1 MSQLRRNVSA
11 NVVSNAWSTGL
22 SLLLTP
28 VYVALL
34 GVESFGLIGFY
45 GSWIA
50 ILGILDT
57 GISATAVRETAWL
70 SARAEESAGIPSLIR
85 TLELAYWAIIVVLGL
100 VLLAASWSFGDEWF
114 HAANIPAD
122 VIRDALMLMVASLVV
137 QVPSGLYVGAL
148 MGLQRQ
154 VECSGLVALFGTVRG
169 AGAVAALL
177 IFGRDIRIFFAWQ
190 IAASVLQTGV
200 MRWSLLRHIRGE
212 SPARFSRERL
222 QAVRQFASQTSVV
235 TALGLVL
242 AQIDKLILSR
252 IVTLQVFGLYMLAWT
267 VASGLSRV
275 ATPLLQAF
283 SPRFTELVSKGD
295 DQGLRRQVRV
305 ACQLTNALV
314 LPPALLLV
322 FLADP
327 ILRAWTR
334 NAVIAAGAAPLLMV
348 MATGTLLSV
357 CSYPAVS
364 VLYSRNRLRG
374 VIRVNLAAVVVLLP
388 MLIIGATNFGAMGAA
403 VCWVLYGLFV
413 YAAYQHM
420 GLEGLPDPHT
430 LPAIVR
436 DFAAPAVAALVTTLI
451 AWQLAQ
457 TAHSA
462 GALVTVLAVG
472 LLAGWVAA
480 LVSCRELFRIAL
492 TTMRWN
498 SIATHWSA

>member
-1 MSQLRRNVSA
+1 
-11 NVVSNAWSTGL
+11 
-22 SLLLTP
+22 LLTP

-34 GVESFGLIGFY
+34 GVESYGLIGFY

-70 SARAEESAGIPSLIR
+70 SARGGESDRIPSLIR
-85 TLELAYWAIIVVLGL
+85 TLEVAYWAIIVVLGL
-100 VLLAASWSFGDEWF
+100 LLLVASWSFGGEWF
-114 HAANIPAD
+114 HAANIGPR

-137 QVPSGLYVGAL
+137 QVPSGLYIGGL

-154 VECSGLVALFGTVRG
+154 VECSALVALFGTVRG

-177 IFGRDIRIFFAWQ
+177 LFGRDVRIFFAWQ
-190 IAASVLQTGV
+190 IVASVLQTSV
-200 MRWSLLRHIRGE
+200 MRWSLLRRVHSE
-212 SPARFSRERL
+212 FPARFSLERL
-222 QAVRQFASQTSVV
+222 QAVRQFAGQTSLV

-242 AQIDKLILSR
+242 AQMDKLILSR
-252 IVTLQVFGLYMLAWT
+252 LVTLQVFGLYMLAWT

-283 SPRFTELVSKGD
+283 SPRFTELVSKGND
-295 DQGLRRQVRV
+295 EGLRRQVRV

-322 FLADP
+322 FLAHP
-327 ILRAWTR
+327 VLRTWTR
-334 NAVIAAGAAPLLMV
+334 NEVVAAGAAPLLTV
-348 MATGTLLSV
+348 LTIGTLLSA
-357 CSYPAVS
+357 CSYPAAS

-374 VIRVNLAAVVVLLP
+374 VIRVNLVAVVVLLP

-403 VCWVLYGLFV
+403 VCWVLYGLFAYV
-413 YAAYQHM
+413 AYQNL
-420 GLEGLPDPHT
+420 GLEGLPDAQP
-430 LPAIVR
+430 LSAVVR
-436 DFAAPAVAALVTTLI
+436 DFAAPAMAALVTTVI

-457 TAHSA
+457 IANGTGAFVAVLGA
-462 GALVTVLAVG
+462 GLI
-472 LLAGWVAA
+472 AGWAAA
-480 LVSCRELFRIAL
+480 LVSCQELFRIAT